1 MPFIAVPALAALG
14 PVAVFSGSA
23 VLIVLL
29 CLDVGFLGPRSTGLA
44 LEQVQQQP

>member
-1 MPFIAVPALAALG
+1 
-14 PVAVFSGSA
+14 VFSGSA

-44 LEQVQQQP
+44 LEQVQKQP